1 MRPVLFELGPLKVHA
16 YGLALALSFLAGSI
30 WMTRAGRRRGFGE
43 EDLSRLFFWL
53 LAAALIGSRV
63 YFAIQ
68 HPGDF
73 DRDWT
78 ALFQIWRGGLSQ
90 HGGVIGAVAIGAL
103 FARSRGWSFRELADL
118 AAPALAF
125 GEALTRIL
133 GCFLAG
139 CCHGV
144 PCALPWAV
152 HYPEG
157 SPAFDLWNGAGVHP
171 SPVYLAIGNFALA
184 AVLVRYSERWIG
196 TGKLFALFLA
206 GSGALRFLV
215 DLTRYYTQGDWITL
229 LGLRLSHSQWMA
241 IAMIALAA
249 WLWWKP
255 RHAPAQ
261 KNAQE
266 MREARLQQERR

>member
-1 MRPVLFELGPLKVHA
+1 MRPVLFELGPLRVHA
-16 YGLALALSFLAGSI
+16 YGLALAISFLAGSI

-90 HGGVIGAVAIGAL
+90 HGGVIGAVAIAAL

-144 PCALPWAV
+144 PSSLPWAV

-157 SPAFDLWNGAGVHP
+157 SPASDLWNGAGVHP

-184 AVLVRYSERWIG
+184 AVLVRCSERWVG

-241 IAMIALAA
+241 IAMLALAA

-261 KNAQE
+261 KNAPE
-266 MREARLQQERR
+266 MRESRLQQERR

>member
-16 YGLALALSFLAGSI
+16 YGLALALSFLIGSI
-30 WMTRAGRRRGFGE
+30 WMTRAGRRRGFLE

-68 HPGDF
+68 HPADF
-73 DRDWT
+73 DRDWS

-90 HGGVIGAVAIGAL
+90 HGGVIGAVAIAAV
-103 FARSRGWSFRELADL
+103 FSRSRGWSFRELADL
-118 AAPALAF
+118 AAPAIAF
-125 GEALTRIL
+125 GEGVTRIL

-144 PCALPWAV
+144 PTALPWAV
-152 HYPEG
+152 HYPQG
-157 SPAFDLWNGAGVHP
+157 SPAFDLWGGAGVHP

-184 AVLVRYSERWIG
+184 AVLVRCSARWIG

-215 DLTRYYTQGDWITL
+215 DLTRYYAQGDWITL
-229 LGLRLSHSQWMA
+229 LGIRLSHSQWMG
-241 IAMIALAA
+241 IAMIAVAI
-249 WLWWKP
+249 WLWSKP
-255 RHAPAQ
+255 RQAPAAMDAPEMRAAR
-261 KNAQE
+261 AQE
-266 MREARLQQERR
+266 QR